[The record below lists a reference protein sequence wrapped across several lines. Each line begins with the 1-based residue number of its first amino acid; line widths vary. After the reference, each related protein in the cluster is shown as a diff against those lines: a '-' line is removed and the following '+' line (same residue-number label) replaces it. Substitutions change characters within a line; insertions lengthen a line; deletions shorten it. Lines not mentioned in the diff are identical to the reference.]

1 MTKTVTGDNTT
12 APLRNVS
19 LCLEALESSINR
31 PSHLPGIVGFAGQ
44 SGLGKSF
51 SAAYAVN
58 MHRAYYIECRST
70 WTRKSFLLAAL
81 KSMGIEPG
89 RNISEMTDQVSEEL
103 SLSERPFIIDEFDY
117 IVDKGMVDLVRDIF
131 EGSQST
137 ILIIGEENVE
147 TKLQKKWKRF
157 HNRMLSWYKAQ
168 IASMEDVQH
177 LSRLYSPDIT
187 ITDDLLAHLNDQC
200 DGVVRLI
207 CININKIQEEAR
219 SQGLDTIDFDYVRR
233 KRFEVYT
240 GRAPRRGR

>member
-1 MTKTVTGDNTT
+1 MTTILTGDNTT

-31 PSHLPGIVGFAGQ
+31 PAHLPGIVGFAGH

-70 WTRKSFLLAAL
+70 WTRKAFLLASL
-81 KSMGIEPG
+81 KCMGIEPKKT
-89 RNISEMTDQVSEEL
+89 IHEMTDQVSEEL

-117 IVDKGMVDLVRDIF
+117 IVDKNMVDLVRDIF

-147 TKLQKKWKRF
+147 RKLQKDWKRF
-157 HNRMLSWYKAQ
+157 HNRMLGWYNAQ
-168 IASMEDVQH
+168 PASMADIQH
-177 LSRLYSPDIT
+177 LSRLYSPDIEF
-187 ITDDLLAHLNDQC
+187 TDDLLAHLNSAC
-200 DGVVRLI
+200 EGVVRLI
-207 CININKIQEEAR
+207 CININSILEEAKSEGQDIADLKWWANR
-219 SQGLDTIDFDYVRR
+219 PI
-233 KRFEVYT
+233 YT
-240 GRAPRRGR
+240 GHAPRRTK